1 MLRYVNNLAAIYVE
15 VEHPGDCC
23 GLLDA
28 CAGGIVASGMSLKRA
43 FKSHGRKSI
52 FGKSSIVFYIVIGQ
66 GPEPRKGA
74 IFEKKKSN
82 ISSARYSKNT
92 CLRSKF

>member
-1 MLRYVNNLAAIYVE
+1 MLRYVNDLAAIYVE

-52 FGKSSIVFYIVIGQ
+52 FGKSSIVFYIVKWG
-66 GPEPRKGA
+66 GVLLHLGA
-74 IFEKKKSN
+74 
-82 ISSARYSKNT
+82 
-92 CLRSKF
+92 KFRQN